1 MVLDPL
7 ERKRVNNYDKSPPH
21 CVFVSFYVY
30 QHSWALKR
38 IEVEQSISDQSEKVL
53 PQLYQR
59 AEGGRTE
66 VTQEESCS
74 VHEKF
79 QLSEEMKHKAC
90 LKISTRHENS
100 FTNWWKHFL
109 QLLCLQSITSEI
121 VLIASKGKSRRYGWW
136 IRNNFSIWFSTS
148 VMSWN
153 NAQELCKEWP
163 LTAAK

>member
-74 VHEKF
+74 VHEEF

-90 LKISTRHENS
+90 LLNPPDMKTVSLIDGNTFSNS
-100 FTNWWKHFL
+100 YVYSPSP
-109 QLLCLQSITSEI
+109 Q
-121 VLIASKGKSRRYGWW
+121 R
-136 IRNNFSIWFSTS
+136 
-148 VMSWN
+148 
-153 NAQELCKEWP
+153 
-163 LTAAK
+163 